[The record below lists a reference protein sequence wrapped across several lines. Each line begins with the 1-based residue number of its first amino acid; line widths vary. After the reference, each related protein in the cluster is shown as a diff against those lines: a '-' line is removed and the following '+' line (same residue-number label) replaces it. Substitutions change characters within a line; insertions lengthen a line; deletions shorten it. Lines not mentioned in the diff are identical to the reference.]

1 VKTGCAGQVEQD
13 VSAGLDCDGVE
24 GLVAGELLPCRHA
37 ERVLGD
43 RPPHPPDVA
52 VRRPLRREA
61 RRRYLDE
68 FAYFEQ
74 VFERD
79 VLGLREKGEAPVQE
93 LGDVVDRREGD
104 VATATGA
111 LRRPDQVLGGEDAE
125 RFPNSGPVD
134 AKLSRQRCFVRQA
147 LPRSQL
153 ARDDE
158 FAELVVHLL
167 VGLPDA
173 ANRHVL
179 ARLRG

>member
-1 VKTGCAGQVEQD
+1 MRNGFSGIDSRIRPTSLSVDRCA
-13 VSAGLDCDGVE
+13 
-24 GLVAGELLPCRHA
+24 
-37 ERVLGD
+37 
-43 RPPHPPDVA
+43 
-52 VRRPLRREA
+52 A
-61 RRRYLDE
+61 RRAAGTSTSSRTSR
-68 FAYFEQ
+68 Q

-79 VLGLREKGEAPVQE
+79 VLGLREKGEASVQE

-179 ARLRG
+179 ACLRG

>member
-1 VKTGCAGQVEQD
+1 
-13 VSAGLDCDGVE
+13 VE

-111 LRRPDQVLGGEDAE
+111 LRRPDQSWRRGCGAL
-125 RFPNSGPVD
+125 PNSGPVD

-179 ARLRG
+179 ACLRG